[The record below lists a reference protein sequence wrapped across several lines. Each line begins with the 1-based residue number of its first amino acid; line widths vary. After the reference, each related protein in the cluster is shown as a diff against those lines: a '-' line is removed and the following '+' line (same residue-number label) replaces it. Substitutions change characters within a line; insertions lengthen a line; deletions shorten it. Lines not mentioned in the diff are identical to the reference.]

1 MSSSSSSS
9 PPKLQ
14 TLNYVNVLAYVL
26 YFVVAFGTSLAGLPD
41 NATLSKKYQ
50 TLITPSGYAFAIWG
64 IIFTAELV
72 WTIFQVLPSYR
83 SNQLVTKGVGYHF
96 ALASLAQSL
105 WTIAFAL
112 EQIALSMVC
121 MVGILV
127 PLLAILK
134 QIVELPT
141 SRLGYWL
148 LKFPFEIHG
157 AWIMAATCLNVN
169 LLLVAHGASATAQTA
184 VGWLSLAVLLAAG
197 AYATLRKVWVV
208 PGVVVWASFAIAN
221 ELSGPLDTIVATFPE
236 ATIRHT
242 RIASMVVAY
251 ALVLLVTF
259 EVVRSWFFRGSTST
273 GDDENKAATHG
284 DIVQDGGEYSSLKN

>member
-1 MSSSSSSS
+1 M
-9 PPKLQ
+9 
-14 TLNYVNVLAYVL
+14 
-26 YFVVAFGTSLAGLPD
+26 G
-41 NATLSKKYQ
+41 
-50 TLITPSGYAFAIWG
+50 
-64 IIFTAELV
+64 FTAELV
-72 WTIFQVLPSYR
+72 WTIFQVLPSCR

-141 SRLGYWL
+141 SRSGYWL
-148 LKFPFEIHG
+148 LKFPFEIHA

-169 LLLVAHGASATAQTA
+169 VLLVAHGASATAQTA

-197 AYATLRKVWVV
+197 AYATHRKVWVV
-208 PGVVVWASFAIAN
+208 PCVVVWASFAIAN
-221 ELSGPLDTIVATFPE
+221 EPSRPLDIIV
-236 ATIRHT
+236 
-242 RIASMVVAY
+242 
-251 ALVLLVTF
+251 
-259 EVVRSWFFRGSTST
+259 
-273 GDDENKAATHG
+273 
-284 DIVQDGGEYSSLKN
+284 